1 MTSKQTPM
9 NQNQENNTMFKAA
22 NNWAIKNPKIFW
34 PVALIGLFFGI
45 KLMLVALEPN
55 PSWCDCDKAVGEAI
69 QYSVFQG
76 QAGSTAKYDESTVKA
91 CARKVLKVNTDLNI
105 EPEELSLDYIL
116 QFSSEICTN
125 GYYEGKGS
133 DNRGKKYYP
142 NKD

>member
-1 MTSKQTPM
+1 MTSKQPPM
-9 NQNQENNTMFKAA
+9 NQNQENNTIFKAA
-22 NNWAIKNPKIFW
+22 NNWAIKNPLIFW
-34 PVALIGLFFGI
+34 PVALIGLFFGT
-45 KLMLVALEPN
+45 KLMLAALEPN

-76 QAGSTAKYDESTVKA
+76 QAGSTAEYDESTVKA
-91 CARKVLKVNTDLNI
+91 CAKKVLKVNTDLNM
-105 EPEELSLDYIL
+105 EPEELSIDYIS
-116 QFSSEICTN
+116 QFSYEICKN